1 MVHLIEHFFRL
12 LAPSICIRCGNE
24 EGLLCAWC
32 REAALPEVLPR
43 CYRCNKLSP
52 HSATCSS
59 CRRHSPIKHLFIR
72 TAYSDEA
79 RQLVHVMK
87 FKYSGEAADSI
98 AIELVNTLPALAPE
112 TIVVPV
118 PTITSHVR
126 QRGLDHA
133 ARIAKHIAI
142 KRGLMYAPALSRMTQ
157 SRQVGSKRHT
167 RLTQMQNVFRLRY
180 TYVLTNASVLLVDD
194 VLTTGA
200 TIESAARELK
210 KAGVKSIDAVIFA
223 RAG

>member
-1 MVHLIEHFFRL
+1 MRLFEHFFRL
-12 LAPSICIRCGNE
+12 LAPSVCIRCGNE

-32 REAALPEVLPR
+32 KEAALPEVLPR

-52 HSATCSS
+52 HSATCAA

-72 TAYSDEA
+72 TTYSDEA
-79 RQLVHVMK
+79 RQLVHIMK
-87 FKYSGEAADSI
+87 FKYSGEAADTI
-98 AIELVNTLPALAPE
+98 ATELMNTLPALAPE

-118 PTITSHVR
+118 PTITSHIR

-133 ARIAKHIAI
+133 ARIAKQIAI
-142 KRGLMYAPALSRMTQ
+142 AKGLAYVPALIRMTQ
-157 SRQVGSKRHT
+157 TRQVGSTRHR
-167 RLTQMQNVFRLRY
+167 RLTQMQDAFRIRSS
-180 TYVLTNASVLLVDD
+180 YVLTNTPVLLVDD

-210 KAGVKSIDAVIFA
+210 KAGVKTVDAVIFA
-223 RAG
+223 QAT